1 MDGRNITLFT
11 SVSAENDGTAND
23 SDIGLQFIVAVPCQV
38 LLLPKWAGFR
48 LSFTQGDIL
57 ERECF
62 FAYFCAYIQ
71 LTFLASMNGSFHWE
85 SSQRGIC
92 SCPIF
97 VLACCSPRLAREGQ
111 LFLPMNPIFSSA
123 ISINH
128 YTSRYFSEHTRGC
141 LSVFPAAVFLIKTG
155 S

>member
-1 MDGRNITLFT
+1 MDGRNITLFKN
-11 SVSAENDGTAND
+11 VSAENDGTTND

-38 LLLPKWAGFR
+38 LLLPKWAGFWF
-48 LSFTQGDIL
+48 SFTQGDIL

-92 SCPIF
+92 SFPIF
-97 VLACCSPRLAREGQ
+97 VLACCSPWLAREGQ
-111 LFLPMNPIFSSA
+111 LFFTNEPNIQFS
-123 ISINH
+123 NQH
-128 YTSRYFSEHTRGC
+128 
-141 LSVFPAAVFLIKTG
+141 
-155 S
+155 